1 MRGPEETLRLFDDE
15 SGCLTDHALQSL
27 LNGSLEELE
36 RLEVAEHLSYCDS
49 CVERY
54 TALLVP
60 QVLEEPP
67 ELMKQSILS
76 ALRKRA
82 AKLFVDRYFHMA
94 VAASLTLVLWSTGV
108 FSTIRDIP
116 LAPPR
121 AEPEKDTVSISQRLE
136 NFTDGVNDGL
146 YGLMDQLRAIDL
158 RGAIR
163 HEKE

>member
-94 VAASLTLVLWSTGV
+94 VAASLTLVLWGSGV
-108 FSTIRDIP
+108 FNSFGEVR
-116 LAPPR
+116 LVRPPEER
-121 AEPEKDTVSISQRLE
+121 NPEASISWRL
-136 NFTDGVNDGL
+136 NSFASDVSDGVTDF
-146 YGLMDQLRAIDL
+146 MDQLITIDL
-158 RGAIR
+158 RGALR
-163 HEKE
+163 NEKE

>member
-1 MRGPEETLRLFDDE
+1 MHEIDNEQFGQFLLQLRRE
-15 SGCLTDHALQSL
+15 KALTQR
-27 LNGSLEELE
+27 ELAE
-36 RLEVAEHLSYCDS
+36 RLEVSEHLAYCDL

-54 TALLVP
+54 TALLAEETL
-60 QVLEEPP
+60 LEAP
-67 ELMKQSILS
+67 ELMRQGVL
-76 ALRKRA
+76 AAVRKRA
-82 AKLFVDRYFHMA
+82 VKVFVNRYFHMA

-136 NFTDGVNDGL
+136 NFTDEVNDGL